1 MKGKKNYLRMLS
13 YDNFH
18 LHHPNNEKIKNQ
30 KIIYEIRQEK
40 EKKSPKN
47 HINNEIDTTQN
58 IKNRK
63 RLFYGFIDDKIN
75 VKIER
80 KIR

>member
-18 LHHPNNEKIKNQ
+18 LHYSNNEKIKNQ

-47 HINNEIDTTQN
+47 HINI
-58 IKNRK
+58 
-63 RLFYGFIDDKIN
+63 YY
-75 VKIER
+75 
-80 KIR
+80 